1 MKVNARDLICV
12 RTPGFH
18 GVGSPITGNREA
30 RRWLRVVRSSR
41 PMEHKEMREL
51 HDLAEA
57 QALAL
62 AIVDTLPEPF
72 LVLDD
77 TLHLLAGSRCFYEV
91 FGEDPAAAHGRSLFD
106 LSDGQWDI
114 PGLRQLLLVVIPE
127 HTALEGFEFE
137 QDFAQLG
144 IRTIQLNALPIRDEG
159 GDSRMVLLAIK
170 DITERRVAEQEKQ
183 RLLEHTEKL
192 LEQQRTLLREMRHR
206 IANSLQI
213 IASILLLKA
222 GSVASEETK
231 NELRSAHQRVM
242 SVAAVQ
248 NHLNTSE
255 GIEQIEMG
263 PYLTK
268 LSAGLAASM
277 VGPDQH
283 IDIAVAA
290 TDGTLPT
297 SHAVSIG
304 LIVTELIIN
313 AIKYAFPKRRASA
326 RVRVTFEM
334 AKSDWK
340 LTVADNGL
348 GRAGQEVMKTT
359 TGLGTALIGAL
370 AKQLDAQIAETS
382 SPKGLTVHV
391 TRSTFESRLPVAA

>member
-1 MKVNARDLICV
+1 MKQR
-12 RTPGFH
+12 
-18 GVGSPITGNREA
+18 
-30 RRWLRVVRSSR
+30 
-41 PMEHKEMREL
+41 

-57 QALAL
+57 QSLAL

-72 LVLDD
+72 VVLDD

-91 FGEDPAAAHGRSLFD
+91 FKENPAHAHGRSLFD

-114 PGLRQLLLVVIPE
+114 PGLRQLLAAVVPQ
-127 HTALEGFEFE
+127 HMALEGFEFE
-137 QDFAQLG
+137 RDFAHLG
-144 IRTIQLNALPIRDEG
+144 TRTIQLNALPIRDEG

-183 RLLEHTEKL
+183 RLLEHTEQL
-192 LEQQRTLLREMRHR
+192 LEQQKTLLREMRHR

-222 GSVASEETK
+222 GSVSSEETK
-231 NELRSAHQRVM
+231 NELRAAHQRVM

-248 NHLNTSE
+248 GHLNASD

-268 LSAGLAASM
+268 LSAGLASSM
-277 VGPDQH
+277 VGPKQH

-290 TDGTLPT
+290 SEGALPT

-304 LIVTELIIN
+304 LIVTELIMN
-313 AIKYAFPKRRASA
+313 AIKYAFPEARPSA
-326 RVRVTFEM
+326 RIRVTFEK

-340 LTVADNGL
+340 LTVSDNGV
-348 GRAGQEVMKTT
+348 GRLHSEESAVS

-370 AKQLDAQIAETS
+370 AKQLNAQISETS
-382 SPKGLTVHV
+382 SRKGLTVAV
-391 TRSTFESRLPVAA
+391 TRSTFESHLPVAA

>member
-1 MKVNARDLICV
+1 MKEFRD
-12 RTPGFH
+12 R
-18 GVGSPITGNREA
+18 
-30 RRWLRVVRSSR
+30 
-41 PMEHKEMREL
+41 
-51 HDLAEA
+51 AEA

-91 FGEDPAAAHGRSLFD
+91 FGEDAAKAHGLSLFD
-106 LSDGQWDI
+106 LSDGEWDI
-114 PGLRQLLLVVIPE
+114 PGLRQLLTSVVPQR
-127 HTALEGFEFE
+127 TAVEGFEFE
-137 QDFAQLG
+137 QTFAHLG
-144 IRTIQLNALPIRDEG
+144 RRTIQLNALPIRDDIGE
-159 GDSRMVLLAIK
+159 SRMVLLAIK

-183 RLLEHTEKL
+183 RLLEHTEEL

-222 GSVASEETK
+222 GSVTSEETK
-231 NELRSAHQRVM
+231 NELRAAHQRVM
-242 SVAAVQ
+242 SVAVVQ
-248 NHLNTSE
+248 GHLSASD

-263 PYLTK
+263 PYLAK
-268 LSAGLAASM
+268 LSAGLASSM
-277 VGPDQH
+277 VGPKQH
-283 IDIAVAA
+283 IDIAVA
-290 TDGTLPT
+290 TSEGTLPT

-313 AIKYAFPKRRASA
+313 AIKYAFPGPQVSA
-326 RVRVTFEM
+326 RIRVTFEM

-348 GRAGQEVMKTT
+348 GRRGADEPSPS
-359 TGLGTALIGAL
+359 TGLGTALVAAL
-370 AKQLDAQIAETS
+370 AKQLKAQVSETS
-382 SPKGLTVHV
+382 SDKGMAVAV
-391 TRSTFESRLPVAA
+391 TKATFESRLPKVA

>member
-1 MKVNARDLICV
+1 
-12 RTPGFH
+12 
-18 GVGSPITGNREA
+18 
-30 RRWLRVVRSSR
+30 
-41 PMEHKEMREL
+41 MREL
-51 HDLAEA
+51 HDRAEA

-91 FGEDPAAAHGRSLFD
+91 FSEDPETAHGRSLFD
-106 LSDGQWDI
+106 LSGGQWDI
-114 PGLRQLLLVVIPE
+114 PGLRQLLTAVVPQR
-127 HTALEGFEFE
+127 TGLEGFEFE
-137 QDFAQLG
+137 QDFGKQG
-144 IRTIQLNALPIRDEG
+144 RRTIQLNALPIRDEG

-170 DITERRVAEQEKQ
+170 DITDRRVAEQEKQ
-183 RLLEHTEKL
+183 RLLEHTEEL

-222 GSVASEETK
+222 GSVSSEETK
-231 NELRSAHQRVM
+231 NELRAAHQRVM

-248 NHLNTSE
+248 GHLSASD

-268 LSAGLAASM
+268 LSAGLASSM
-277 VGPDQH
+277 VGPKQH
-283 IDIAVAA
+283 IDIVVATSEGA
-290 TDGTLPT
+290 LPT

-326 RVRVTFEM
+326 RIRVTFEM

-340 LTVADNGL
+340 LAVADNGV
-348 GRAGQEVMKTT
+348 GRTGKEELKAS

-370 AKQLDAQIAETS
+370 AKQLNAQITETS
-382 SPKGLTVHV
+382 SPKGLTVEV
-391 TRSTFESRLPVAA
+391 TRSTFESVLPVAA

>member
-1 MKVNARDLICV
+1 MK
-12 RTPGFH
+12 
-18 GVGSPITGNREA
+18 
-30 RRWLRVVRSSR
+30 
-41 PMEHKEMREL
+41 EL

-57 QALAL
+57 QRLAL

-72 LVLDD
+72 MVLDD

-91 FGEDPAAAHGRSLFD
+91 FGEDPAKALGRSLFD
-106 LSDGQWDI
+106 LSDGQWNI
-114 PGLRQLLLVVIPE
+114 PGLRQLL
-127 HTALEGFEFE
+127 TAVLPSRTSVEGFEFE
-137 QDFAQLG
+137 QEFAHLG
-144 IRTIQLNALPIRDEG
+144 SRTIQLNALPIRDES

-183 RLLEHTEKL
+183 RLLEHTEEL
-192 LEQQRTLLREMRHR
+192 LEQQKTLLREMRHR
-206 IANSLQI
+206 ISNSLQI

-222 GSVASEETK
+222 GSVSSEETK
-231 NELRSAHQRVM
+231 NELRAAHQRVM

-248 NHLNTSE
+248 GHLSASE

-268 LSAGLAASM
+268 LSAGLASSM
-277 VGPDQH
+277 VAPKQH
-283 IDIAVAA
+283 IDITVVASE
-290 TDGTLPT
+290 GTLPT

-304 LIVTELIIN
+304 LIVTELIMN
-313 AIKYAFPKRRASA
+313 AIKYAFPKARASA
-326 RVRVTFEM
+326 RIRVTFEK

-340 LTVADNGL
+340 LTVSDNGV
-348 GRAGQEVMKTT
+348 GRVHNEASEPS

-370 AKQLDAQIAETS
+370 AKQLQAQISETS
-382 SPKGLTVHV
+382 SRKGLAVAV

>member
-1 MKVNARDLICV
+1 MK
-12 RTPGFH
+12 
-18 GVGSPITGNREA
+18 PI
-30 RRWLRVVRSSR
+30 
-41 PMEHKEMREL
+41 

-91 FGEDPAAAHGRSLFD
+91 FGEDPETAHGRSLFE
-106 LSDGQWDI
+106 LSGGQWDI
-114 PGLRQLLLVVIPE
+114 PGLRQLLTAVVPQR
-127 HTALEGFEFE
+127 TALEGFEFE
-137 QDFAQLG
+137 QDFG
-144 IRTIQLNALPIRDEG
+144 ERGRRTIQLNALPIRDEG

-170 DITERRVAEQEKQ
+170 DITDRRVAEQEKQ
-183 RLLEHTEKL
+183 RLLEHTEEL

-222 GSVASEETK
+222 GSVSSEETK
-231 NELRSAHQRVM
+231 NELRAAHQRVM

-248 NHLNTSE
+248 GHLSASD

-268 LSAGLAASM
+268 LSAGLASSM
-277 VGPDQH
+277 VGPKQH
-283 IDIAVAA
+283 IDIVVA
-290 TDGTLPT
+290 TSDGALPT

-304 LIVTELIIN
+304 LIVTELIMN

-326 RVRVTFEM
+326 RIRVTFEM

-340 LTVADNGL
+340 LAVADNGV
-348 GRAGQEVMKTT
+348 GRTGKDQVKAS

-370 AKQLDAQIAETS
+370 AKQLNAQITETS
-382 SPKGLTVHV
+382 SPKGLTVEV
-391 TRSTFESRLPVAA
+391 TRSTFESVLSVAA